1 MTTIERQWLNW
12 DVPCLPQAAAW
23 LIDRFAARDDVEA
36 GACDLR
42 RVLCVLPGSRAGR
55 LLLSE
60 LLRIC
65 KERGLR
71 LVPPRVLTPGAM
83 IDALLDVGSQ
93 PLASPLESK
102 LAWLTA
108 LQSSSDVELA
118 PLLPSLQARG
128 PADDPNPWMEL
139 ATKIASLHDELS
151 GEMRTF
157 ADVAAA
163 AESREMFGEGDRWRT
178 LEQLHKK
185 QRKALGDCGL
195 TDVNDARRRAL
206 SRHVVDVASIDL
218 APTLFDSAEREGFRR
233 VVLIGVA
240 DLNALQRLA
249 LQRADVTALVHAP
262 SDESESFDELGA
274 VRIESW
280 TDRHM
285 DLKDVR
291 ITVVE
296 KPVDQAQ
303 AAMGAIAQLAQHDA
317 SLSPSRIT
325 LGIGDS
331 ALIGDMEVAAGWAGL
346 STHDAAGRSLSL
358 SAPWRL
364 LDAAADFIEDRR
376 FEHFAA
382 LLRHPDL
389 ERAVVRSAGAERARE
404 QWLSL
409 LDEYFADHL
418 HGRIDGAW
426 LGDENQ
432 QRQMKSLWDAVHALL
447 RPLTSSADE
456 RRPLNDWCQP
466 LLDALANVYG
476 LDGEAEFDGSGDD
489 DAAPRLPPPDL
500 RSIDACLELRNALQ
514 EIAFAA
520 PPLLPTLSL
529 VHAARLLLSHA
540 ASAHMTDDLEP
551 DQIEML
557 GWLELHLDTAPAL
570 IIVGCNDG
578 HIPGSMT
585 ADAFLPDTLRAQLNL
600 MHSARRYARDAYLL
614 QAIARSRPPHMLRL
628 IAGRRSDIG
637 DPLTPSRLLLACDD
651 DTLVTRV
658 TMFAR
663 DLGGEAVATPIG
675 LTQPKLGAI
684 SGFVVPAMPAP
695 LQPPAAMRITEF
707 RSYLQCP
714 YRWALERLLRLE
726 AFDDSGAELDPMNF
740 GTLVHDALCALG
752 QDPGLAASDD
762 SDLIFRF
769 LTQRVRDLIRER
781 HGRHPLP
788 AILIQRARM
797 EQRLRAF
804 ANVQALDVRDG
815 WRIRHCEV
823 EIKGSVSL
831 DIPGEEPMP
840 LRGRIDRIDENI
852 RTGHWRVI
860 DYKTGERGDGPI
872 RVHHKSNEVPPV
884 DGEFEWFDLQ
894 LPLYHLLVTREKGVE
909 LPADCIQLGYIVLP
923 RRADGA
929 RWLSA
934 AWTAKHIEHGLNRA
948 REIVR
953 EIRASVG
960 NGAFGRNR
968 DIDGPWDT
976 YARICQTAAFQPS
989 VDADEGGEGDGAS
1002 ANGGDE

>member
-1 MTTIERQWLNW
+1 MTIERQWLNW
-12 DVPCLPQAAAW
+12 SAPCLPQAAAW
-23 LIDRFAARDDVEA
+23 LIDRLAARDDGEA

-42 RVLCVLPGSRAGR
+42 QVMCVLPGSRAGR

-71 LVPPRVLTPGAM
+71 LIPPRILTPGAM
-83 IDALLDVGSQ
+83 IDELLDVHSQ

-102 LAWLTA
+102 LAWLMA
-108 LQSSSDVELA
+108 LRSSSDADLK
-118 PLLPSLQARG
+118 PLLPSPQARG
-128 PADDPNPWMEL
+128 PEDDPTAWMEL

-185 QRKALGDCGL
+185 QRKALGDAGL

-206 SRHVVDVASIDL
+206 SRHVGDVASIDL
-218 APTLFDSAEREGFRR
+218 APTLFDTAEAAGFRR

-262 SDESESFDELGA
+262 SHESESFDELGA

-280 TDRHM
+280 TDRPI
-285 DLKDVR
+285 DLSDTQ

-303 AAMGAIAQLAQHDA
+303 AAMRAIARLAQQDA
-317 SLSPSRIT
+317 SLAPARIT

-331 ALIGDMEVAAGWAGL
+331 ALIGDMEVAAGWGGL
-346 STHDAAGRSLSL
+346 HTHDAAGRSLSF
-358 SAPWRL
+358 SPPWRL
-364 LDAAADFIEDRR
+364 LDAAIDFIEDRR

-389 ERAVVRSAGAERARE
+389 ERAVVRSAAAELARE

-426 LGDENQ
+426 LGDEKQ
-432 QRQMKSLWDAVHALL
+432 RRQMKALWDAAHALL
-447 RPLTSSADE
+447 KPLTSSGDE
-456 RRPLNDWCQP
+456 RRPLNAWCQP

-476 LDGEAEFDGSGDD
+476 LDADAEGDTQGDD
-489 DAAPRLPPPDL
+489 DAVPRLPPPDL

-520 PPLLPTLSL
+520 PPLLPMVNL
-529 VHAARLLLSHA
+529 VHAARLLLAHA

-551 DQIEML
+551 NQIEML

-578 HIPGSMT
+578 HVPGSMT
-585 ADAFLPDTLRAQLNL
+585 ADAFLPDTLREQLNL
-600 MHSARRYARDAYLL
+600 MHNARRYARDAYLL
-614 QAIARSRPPHMLRL
+614 QAISHSRAPESLQL

-651 DTLVTRV
+651 QTLVRRV
-658 TMFAR
+658 KMFAR
-663 DLGGEAVATPIG
+663 DLGGAAVATPIG

-684 SGFVVPAMPAP
+684 SRFIVPRLPVP
-695 LQPPAAMRITEF
+695 LEPP
-707 RSYLQCP
+707 
-714 YRWALERLLRLE
+714 
-726 AFDDSGAELDPMNF
+726 
-740 GTLVHDALCALG
+740 
-752 QDPGLAASDD
+752 
-762 SDLIFRF
+762 
-769 LTQRVRDLIRER
+769 
-781 HGRHPLP
+781 
-788 AILIQRARM
+788 
-797 EQRLRAF
+797 
-804 ANVQALDVRDG
+804 
-815 WRIRHCEV
+815 
-823 EIKGSVSL
+823 
-831 DIPGEEPMP
+831 
-840 LRGRIDRIDENI
+840 
-852 RTGHWRVI
+852 
-860 DYKTGERGDGPI
+860 
-872 RVHHKSNEVPPV
+872 
-884 DGEFEWFDLQ
+884 
-894 LPLYHLLVTREKGVE
+894 
-909 LPADCIQLGYIVLP
+909 
-923 RRADGA
+923 
-929 RWLSA
+929 
-934 AWTAKHIEHGLNRA
+934 
-948 REIVR
+948 
-953 EIRASVG
+953 
-960 NGAFGRNR
+960 
-968 DIDGPWDT
+968 
-976 YARICQTAAFQPS
+976 
-989 VDADEGGEGDGAS
+989 
-1002 ANGGDE
+1002 